1 MTRPCFPRD
10 NEVSVAI
17 SFSQCLL
24 DCFKRRFES
33 VLRVHTRERCSLRPV
48 LYHRRLRN
56 VALPLDRECRSTTT
70 INRDTKTSYRETR
83 EMRERT
89 SEGQRKRKRKGK
101 RRKRSSTRVA
111 GGKRVEINEG
121 VERAEGGQRESR
133 EWKTSDEKNRARKE
147 KRRSSKRL
155 VEGGGGWCR
164 VGGVITGVLRQNGLI
179 VRASWSAAIL
189 RRVLGVF
196 CVCQGSIRT
205 FSLSLCLYSS
215 LPPGATFSHSVSLSL
230 SHLFLSLSRSPA
242 PVPREQR
249 HETRNRFIIKH
260 GRARFCGVD
269 CRLQRD
275 QRVREGTQ

>member
-33 VLRVHTRERCSLRPV
+33 VLRVHTRERSSLRPV
-48 LYHRRLRN
+48 LYYRRLRN

-89 SEGQRKRKRKGK
+89 SEGKRKRKKKGK

-111 GGKRVEINEG
+111 GGKLVEINEG

-155 VEGGGGWCR
+155 AEGGGGWCR

-205 FSLSLCLYSS
+205 FSLSVPVF
-215 LPPGATFSHSVSLSL
+215 LPPTRCNVLSL
-230 SHLFLSLSRSPA
+230 GITLSFSPFSLLFSLSR
-242 PVPREQR
+242 PRSQG
-249 HETRNRFIIKH
+249 TTARNAKPFH
-260 GRARFCGVD
+260 YQARSGSLLWR
-269 CRLQRD
+269 RL
-275 QRVREGTQ
+275 